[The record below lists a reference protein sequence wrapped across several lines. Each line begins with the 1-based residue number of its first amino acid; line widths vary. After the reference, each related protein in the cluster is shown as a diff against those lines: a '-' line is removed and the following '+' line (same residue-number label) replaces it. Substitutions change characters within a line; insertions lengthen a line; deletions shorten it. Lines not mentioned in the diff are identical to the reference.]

1 MEALWIDSKSDGFPG
16 DFTMPRVTVD
26 FSPEA
31 NAAISEIAEG
41 LGTTKSEAL
50 RKALG
55 LMKFIVEERKKGTKL
70 ILDGPDPTDRREIIQ
85 L

>member
-1 MEALWIDSKSDGFPG
+1 
-16 DFTMPRVTVD
+16 MPERAQTVEPKTRVTVD

-31 NAAISEIAEG
+31 YAALDEISKA
-41 LGTTKSEAL
+41 LHTSKAEAL

-55 LMKFIVEERKKGTKL
+55 LMRFALHERVGQPGGTKL
-70 ILDGPDPTDRREIIQ
+70 ILEGPGRGERREIIQ

>member
-1 MEALWIDSKSDGFPG
+1 MTMENK
-16 DFTMPRVTVD
+16 TRVTVD

-31 NAAISEIAEG
+31 YSALEEISKTLSTSKA
-41 LGTTKSEAL
+41 EAL

-55 LMKFIVEERKKGTKL
+55 LMRFALEERAKGAKLIVE
-70 ILDGPDPTDRREIIQ
+70 GPKRGERREIVQ

>member
-1 MEALWIDSKSDGFPG
+1 MVEK
-16 DFTMPRVTVD
+16 TRVTVD

-31 NAAISEIAEG
+31 YKAIEEISKT
-41 LGTTKSEAL
+41 LSTSKSEAL

-55 LMKFIVEERKKGTKL
+55 LMRFVLEQKNKGAKL
-70 ILDGPDPTDRREIIQ
+70 ILEGPKRGERREIIQ